1 MTYRVYISPD
11 SEKIENLIVI
21 YPGMD
26 SLASLGST
34 QPLMSNNINKYE
46 LFAEIT
52 SKFMIP
58 DSAIIVLEYSA
69 PYEWGTPINFS
80 VLTNGIAYTLRA
92 ALDKIRTDGFQL
104 YIKRIDLGAH
114 SYGMVPLF
122 WSLANNIY
130 EKIPGVNAKCE
141 KKLHLFEPYG
151 FAAIRDEE
159 NTRAYRDQEVVAA
172 ARERFHGIVSAEKL
186 SEAAKEEITL
196 LRSFDVK
203 NVNIMFGMLNPIAEV
218 HNSYGAIDP
227 KEAHIKIMKLD
238 GVGHG
243 AGLLDILKSQLDKKY
258 APDYAL
264 KSFQILLSAWIFSL
278 HGIKKTDTQEE
289 IMHLGQNI
297 QKKIESLCIE
307 AGIMASTDLPST
319 QKLKSKL

>member
-1 MTYRVYISPD
+1 MEYRVYISPD
-11 SEKIENLIVI
+11 SKKIENLIVI

-26 SLASLGST
+26 NLTVLSST
-34 QPLMSNNINKYE
+34 QPLTSNNINKYD
-46 LFAEIT
+46 LFAKIT
-52 SKFMIP
+52 AQFMVP
-58 DSAIIVLEYSA
+58 GSAVIVIEYPA
-69 PYEWGTPINFS
+69 PHEWGTPINFS
-80 VLTNGIAYTLRA
+80 VLTEGIASTLGA
-92 ALDKIRTDGFQL
+92 ALDKIRADSFEL

-114 SYGMVPLF
+114 SYGIVPLF

-130 EKIPGVNAKCE
+130 EKVLGTHAKCE
-141 KKLHLFEPYG
+141 KNLHLLEPYG
-151 FAAIRDEE
+151 LAAIRDEE

-172 ARERFHGIVSAEKL
+172 ARKRFHGIVSAEKL

-243 AGLLDILKSQLDKKY
+243 GDGDGQPQLLRPHTGQV
-258 APDYAL
+258 AVAV
-264 KSFQILLSAWIFSL
+264 
-278 HGIKKTDTQEE
+278 HRVV
-289 IMHLGQNI
+289 LG
-297 QKKIESLCIE
+297 
-307 AGIMASTDLPST
+307 P
-319 QKLKSKL
+319 